1 MGQLAD
7 ALRAN
12 LKAVAASDAR
22 ALREIDQELKAATAQ
37 VASPAPA
44 LSGQID
50 TKALLGQGRFQQ
62 QTVATLRQLCKQHG
76 IKGVSK
82 LKKLESVGCA
92 RTPEEWTMTSRV
104 IIFSCFILFFCPFE
118 YRDCLHKNQGGI
130 HLDFATIRTRLAH
143 F

>member
-37 VASPAPA
+37 ISSPAQP

-50 TKALLGQGRFQQ
+50 SKALLGSGSFKQ
-62 QTVATLRQLCKQHG
+62 QTVATLKKLCRHHGIRGYSKWKKPELCKALEAE
-76 IKGVSK
+76 GVQPPPPP
-82 LKKLESVGCA
+82 LES
-92 RTPEEWTMTSRV
+92 
-104 IIFSCFILFFCPFE
+104 FSKKELVAM
-118 YRDCLHKNQGGI
+118 LKQVLGI
-130 HLDFATIRTRLAH
+130 D
-143 F
+143 

>member
-50 TKALLGQGRFQQ
+50 QKALLGSGSFKQ
-62 QTVATLRQLCKQHG
+62 QTVLTLKTLCKQHG
-76 IKGVSK
+76 IKGYSK
-82 LKKLESVGCA
+82 LKKLELCKALEAEGVQPPPPPLES
-92 RTPEEWTMTSRV
+92 
-104 IIFSCFILFFCPFE
+104 FSKKELVAM
-118 YRDCLHKNQGGI
+118 LKQVLGI
-130 HLDFATIRTRLAH
+130 D
-143 F
+143 